1 MKNIHSDYINISL
14 IFSFT
19 VLIIV
24 IYFLG
29 YLINFDNPS
38 DIDLLSKEC
47 FIFIKDYWG
56 LSHIILFFI
65 VTYIYPNRYIF
76 IMLCG
81 ILWEIIEYITKI
93 LNNKFNT
100 KLNLENGKKEDW
112 WYGRSEDILYNS
124 IGIILALFVR
134 RIVK

>member
-100 KLNLENGKKEDW
+100 KLNLENGKKENNN
-112 WYGRSEDILYNS
+112 EDS
-124 IGIILALFVR
+124 RTV
-134 RIVK
+134 VSSK

>member
-47 FIFIKDYWG
+47 FIFIKD
-56 LSHIILFFI
+56 
-65 VTYIYPNRYIF
+65 
-76 IMLCG
+76 
-81 ILWEIIEYITKI
+81 
-93 LNNKFNT
+93 
-100 KLNLENGKKEDW
+100 
-112 WYGRSEDILYNS
+112 
-124 IGIILALFVR
+124 
-134 RIVK
+134 

>member
-1 MKNIHSDYINISL
+1 
-14 IFSFT
+14 
-19 VLIIV
+19 
-24 IYFLG
+24 
-29 YLINFDNPS
+29 
-38 DIDLLSKEC
+38 
-47 FIFIKDYWG
+47 
-56 LSHIILFFI
+56 
-65 VTYIYPNRYIF
+65 
-76 IMLCG
+76 MLCG